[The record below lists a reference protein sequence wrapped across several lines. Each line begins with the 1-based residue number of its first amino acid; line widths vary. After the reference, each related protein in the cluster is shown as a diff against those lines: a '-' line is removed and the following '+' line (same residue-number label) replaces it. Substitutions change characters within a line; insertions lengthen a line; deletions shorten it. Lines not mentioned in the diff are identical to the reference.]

1 MIEHNLLLVPYTE
14 NEEII
19 ETINAK
25 GKTEHIVKL
34 KLTYKWINAD
44 NPQEV
49 LEVPFFAVG
58 QQDDVS
64 KAHGTALTYAER
76 YFLMKFFNIPTD
88 EDDADAKQK
97 QEKYN
102 KVSSQTVGV
111 LKQEV
116 LNFVDLMKSLNKE
129 VSQQQAEQTFGI
141 QDYTS
146 MSEQQAVNTIT
157 KIQNMA
163 NKYKEAK
170 QMINR
175 FIGVGRLTK
184 DPEFRTT
191 PNGVSVTTF
200 TIAVNRTFTNAQGER
215 EADFINCVTFRKQ
228 ADNVNKF

>member
-1 MIEHNLLLVPYTE
+1 MTEQLNLYQKIADVKANIDGFTKDTKGYNYSYVSGSQVLHRIRNKMIEHNLLLVPYTE

-97 QEKYN
+97 QERYATSNNQLKELLRQEADSFIEIAERSNAASKYQEQIE
-102 KVSSQTVGV
+102 K
-111 LKQEV
+111 LKNMNV
-116 LNFVDLMKSLNKE
+116 NDLNK
-129 VSQQQAEQTFGI
+129 QQINVTRQQINKWLGGI
-141 QDYTS
+141 
-146 MSEQQAVNTIT
+146 
-157 KIQNMA
+157 
-163 NKYKEAK
+163 KEW
-170 QMINR
+170 
-175 FIGVGRLTK
+175 
-184 DPEFRTT
+184 
-191 PNGVSVTTF
+191 
-200 TIAVNRTFTNAQGER
+200 
-215 EADFINCVTFRKQ
+215 
-228 ADNVNKF
+228 